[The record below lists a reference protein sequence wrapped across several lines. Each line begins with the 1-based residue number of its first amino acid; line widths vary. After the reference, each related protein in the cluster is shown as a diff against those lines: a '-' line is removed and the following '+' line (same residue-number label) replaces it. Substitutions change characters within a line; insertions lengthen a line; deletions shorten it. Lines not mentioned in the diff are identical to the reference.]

1 MQLGMVGLA
10 RMGANMVRRRLRGG
24 HACVAFVLYP
34 EPVEQ
39 PVAEGAT
46 GARSLEELVGELE
59 PPQSVWLMVPAAP
72 GGDSVISRSGDT
84 AVEDWAGGGAWE
96 VSCACA

>member
-59 PPQSVWLMVPAAP
+59 RPQSVWLMVPAAP

-84 AVEDWAGGGAWE
+84 AVED
-96 VSCACA
+96 